1 MAWPFLIA
9 ASTALL
15 LGAAGPARGD
25 FFGDLRE
32 AVELSEKQ
40 QAGEGEADKTPEAA
54 GAAPVS
60 ERGHGGGK
68 GAGATGA
75 ATRADVGKS
84 GGSRGRG
91 GAGSS
96 RK

>member
-15 LGAAGPARGD
+15 LGAAGSARGD
-25 FFGDLRE
+25 FIGDLRE

-40 QAGEGEADKTPEAA
+40 QAVEDAAGKPEPAGAEPVSEGEA
-54 GAAPVS
+54 
-60 ERGHGGGK
+60 GGGN

-75 ATRADVGKS
+75 ATRADAGKS

-91 GAGSS
+91 AGSS
-96 RK
+96 RN